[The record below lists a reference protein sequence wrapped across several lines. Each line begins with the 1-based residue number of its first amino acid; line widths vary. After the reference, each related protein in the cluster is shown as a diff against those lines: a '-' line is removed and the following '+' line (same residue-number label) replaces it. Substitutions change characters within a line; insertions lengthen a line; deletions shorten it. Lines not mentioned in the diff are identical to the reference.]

1 VTPEEHLI
9 LLKNIQ
15 TILRTLPGLT
25 PMEKR
30 KAIGR
35 VVGEIE
41 VILVHHKK
49 MTAALVGQ
57 GEGRLKSDA

>member
-1 VTPEEHLI
+1 
-9 LLKNIQ
+9 
-15 TILRTLPGLT
+15 
-25 PMEKR
+25 MEKR